1 MTVTALSVINI
12 FTDEFDQV
20 KAEGKLLSLALTFQ
34 RCKSAFQLL
43 VVHAFYEAR

>member
-20 KAEGKLLSLALTFQ
+20 KAEGKKYYVSCF
-34 RCKSAFQLL
+34 
-43 VVHAFYEAR
+43 

>member
-20 KAEGKLLSLALTFQ
+20 KAEGKYLFYVH
-34 RCKSAFQLL
+34 LL
-43 VVHAFYEAR
+43 VDVNLLFNYLWAMPSMK